1 MDGFQIPPAQSPLL
15 QPHRVHSQTSA
26 GGSGGPSFGLKQVQD
41 PLDDLE
47 FLAPG
52 EWQGPSGG
60 SKTRD
65 DDDEDSDG
73 DLSEL
78 DDFSLEDGNIEGV
91 PSATDRL
98 DAK

>member
-1 MDGFQIPPAQSPLL
+1 MDDLQIPPAKSPLL
-15 QPHRVHSQTSA
+15 QPHRVHSSTSA
-26 GGSGGPSFGLKQVQD
+26 SNAYGLNLVQD

-52 EWQGPSGG
+52 GWDGPSGNG
-60 SKTRD
+60 RGGEQ
-65 DDDEDSDG
+65 DDEDEEDSDD

-78 DDFSLEDGNIEGV
+78 DDFSLEEGNIEGV
-91 PSATDRL
+91 PSATDKL